1 MMDKK
6 LLGEL
11 IEEEYTE
18 PNIEDDDE
26 VYLLKEALKNALN
39 PLERKIYICYLEKET
54 YAGVAKVFHVTTPTV
69 ARYINNL
76 KRKIIEYVD
85 DNI

>member
-39 PLERKIYICYLEKET
+39 PLERKIYICYLEKGS
-54 YAGVAKVFHVTTPTV
+54 YAGVAKAFKVTTPTV
-69 ARYINNL
+69 AKYINNL
-76 KRKIIEYVD
+76 KKKIIEYVD
-85 DNI
+85 NNI

>member
-1 MMDKK
+1 MMDNK

-18 PNIEDDDE
+18 PTIEDDDE

-39 PLERKIYICYLEKET
+39 PLERKIYICYLEKGT
-54 YAGVAKVFHVTTPTV
+54 YTGVAKAFKVTTPTV
-69 ARYINNL
+69 VRYINNL
-76 KRKIIEYVD
+76 KKRLIEYVD
-85 DNI
+85 KNI